1 MVGRKGFSLLEIL
14 IVLGIIFIIVS
25 ISIPLFLR
33 VQEDAKRNSQIY
45 NLSLVQ
51 LEIEKFY
58 LKNGRFP
65 SSEEIQNLLTTN
77 FVENPICPY
86 NSLNYIF
93 TSNITAFRN
102 ALKNNNFNNAHII
115 YYYVSGRTYTLWY
128 YPPKFYVGNKATKI
142 FHYPWCWTLPA
153 PQNQVFFNTREE
165 AINNGYRPC
174 DNCQP

>member
-93 TSNITAFRN
+93 TSNIT
-102 ALKNNNFNNAHII
+102 
-115 YYYVSGRTYTLWY
+115 
-128 YPPKFYVGNKATKI
+128 
-142 FHYPWCWTLPA
+142 
-153 PQNQVFFNTREE
+153 
-165 AINNGYRPC
+165 
-174 DNCQP
+174 